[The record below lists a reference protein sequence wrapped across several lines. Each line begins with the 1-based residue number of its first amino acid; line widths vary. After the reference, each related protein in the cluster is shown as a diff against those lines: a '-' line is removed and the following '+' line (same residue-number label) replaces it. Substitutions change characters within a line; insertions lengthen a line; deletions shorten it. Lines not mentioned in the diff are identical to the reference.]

1 MIAHTI
7 NLHKTYKLS
16 GLILLIMIF
25 VLLASCRLAS
35 AENNPVNRDSTFHK
49 GRIWKTDG
57 YKVHFSEIRIGEGS
71 MTYTPEKSGDEQLIG
86 NEQVLKVDVEKGS
99 YALEY
104 GVALGVAG
112 FLGSAIGV
120 SSSNTQGFEP
130 SSSSKNGIILGL
142 TAVSGII
149 GAVIGSGE
157 KKYETVYSSPEFQH
171 KSGIRV
177 LPKLDI
183 ATRTIGIRLSYK
195 F

>member
-1 MIAHTI
+1 MFTRTI
-7 NLHKTYKLS
+7 NIHNAYKLS
-16 GLILLIMIF
+16 GLILLLMF
-25 VLLASCRLAS
+25 LLFTSCRIAS
-35 AENNPVNRDSTFHK
+35 AENNPVNKDSTFHN
-49 GRIWKTDG
+49 GRIWKADG

-71 MTYTPEKSGDEQLIG
+71 MTYTPERSGDEQLIG

-112 FLGSAIGV
+112 LLGSAIGV
-120 SSSNTQGFEP
+120 STSNTEGFEP
-130 SSSSKNGIILGL
+130 SSSAKNGIILGL

-157 KKYETVYSSPEFQH
+157 KKYETVYSSPEFQQ
-171 KSGIRV
+171 KSSFRI
-177 LPKLDI
+177 LPKLDV
-183 ATRTIGIRLSYK
+183 ASKTIGIRLLYK

>member
-1 MIAHTI
+1 MKI
-7 NLHKTYKLS
+7 NLQKLLKS
-16 GLILLIMIF
+16 FVSLFVALFLLSIF
-25 VLLASCRLAS
+25 HIAWAGDTAPVT
-35 AENNPVNRDSTFHK
+35 ENLSFQK
-49 GRIWKTDG
+49 GRIWKADG
-57 YKVHFSEIRIGEGS
+57 YKVHFSTVTIGKDTITYKSDHPGEEESIGVDQVIKVEI
-71 MTYTPEKSGDEQLIG
+71 
-86 NEQVLKVDVEKGS
+86 EKGS